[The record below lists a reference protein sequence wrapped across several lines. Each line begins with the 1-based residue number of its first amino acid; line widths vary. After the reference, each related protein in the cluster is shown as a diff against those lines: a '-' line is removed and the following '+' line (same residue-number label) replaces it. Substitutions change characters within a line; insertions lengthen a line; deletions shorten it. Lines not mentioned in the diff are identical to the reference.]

1 MNFDQA
7 ERGPPV
13 RMDMAGVNVD
23 SGGGRRRAVDSEINM
38 VPMIDLLM
46 VTVSFLL
53 LTAVWTHMGRIE
65 GTSQV
70 QGLPDPS
77 PPVEHARMHVDVPTG
92 ESAFVITVRR
102 GNEIV
107 ETANVPR
114 ETPSALGSKLDEM
127 RRTHPGD
134 LAGEESRTVVL
145 HTDNELR
152 YREMVAVMDG
162 ISGPRDPRGNHG
174 EPEFHVNLATK

>member
-1 MNFDQA
+1 
-7 ERGPPV
+7 
-13 RMDMAGVNVD
+13 
-23 SGGGRRRAVDSEINM
+23 M

-65 GTSQV
+65 GTTKV
-70 QGLPDPS
+70 PGPPDPS
-77 PPVEHARMHVDVPTG
+77 PPVEHARMHVDVPSG
-92 ESAFVITVRR
+92 PNAFVITLRR
-102 GNEIV
+102 GNEIM
-107 ETANVPR
+107 ETVQVPR
-114 ETPSALGSKLDEM
+114 ETPSALGAKLDEI

-134 LAGEESRTVVL
+134 LGGEESRTVVL

-152 YREMVAVMDG
+152 YGDMVAVMDG
-162 ISGPRDPRGNHG
+162 ISAPRDPRGNHG

>member
-1 MNFDQA
+1 
-7 ERGPPV
+7 
-13 RMDMAGVNVD
+13 MDMAGVSVD
-23 SGGGRRRAVDSEINM
+23 GGGRGRRRAVDSEINM

-65 GTSQV
+65 GTTKV
-70 QGLPDPS
+70 PGLPDPS
-77 PPVEHARMHVDVPTG
+77 PRQESARMHVEVPSG
-92 ESAFVITVRR
+92 QNAFVITVRR
-102 GNEIV
+102 GTEVV

-114 ETPSALGSKLDEM
+114 ETPSALGAKLDEM
-127 RRTHPGD
+127 RRAHPGD

-152 YREMVAVMDG
+152 YKDMVAVMDG
-162 ISGPRDPRGNHG
+162 ISAPKDPRGNHG
-174 EPEFHVNLATK
+174 EPEFRVNLATK

>member
-1 MNFDQA
+1 
-7 ERGPPV
+7 
-13 RMDMAGVNVD
+13 
-23 SGGGRRRAVDSEINM
+23 M

-65 GTSQV
+65 GTTKV
-70 QGLPDPS
+70 PGAPDPA
-77 PPVEHARMHVDVPTG
+77 PPQEHARMHVEVPAG
-92 ESAFVITVRR
+92 QSAFVITMRR

-107 ETANVPR
+107 ETASVPR
-114 ETPSALGSKLDEM
+114 ETPSALGAKLDEI
-127 RRTHPGD
+127 RRAHPGD
-134 LAGEESRTVVL
+134 LGGEESRTIVL

-152 YREMVAVMDG
+152 YGDMVAVMDG
-162 ISGPRDPRGNHG
+162 ISVPRDPRGNHG